1 MTPRPALSLAAERGL
16 HADPARAGGAPAP
29 AVPQRAG
36 LAGIAAAA
44 WGVAGQLALLG
55 VGAVQL
61 LRAALRG
68 FATAGIDATT
78 LALAAASVATLC
90 YFQGYRGFQLGYARL
105 VAARAAHLARH
116 PRPLHALLA
125 PLHVCGLLHATR
137 RRRFGTALLFGL
149 MGSLAVLV
157 GRLPEPYRAVV
168 DLGVACGLGWG
179 TASVLAL
186 AVRAAAGRP
195 PAVALDLPPSPDR

>member
-29 AVPQRAG
+29 AVPQ
-36 LAGIAAAA
+36 LAGIAAAV

-137 RRRFGTALLFGL
+137 RRRFGTALLFGV
-149 MGSLAVLV
+149 MGALAVLV

-179 TASVLAL
+179 SASVLAL

>member
-1 MTPRPALSLAAERGL
+1 MTPPPALSLAAERGL

-116 PRPLHALLA
+116 ALLA

-137 RRRFGTALLFGL
+137 RRRFGTALLFGV
-149 MGSLAVLV
+149 MGALAVLV